1 MLDLAYDLRLL
12 KPAAYNPRKVTEE
25 ARLNLQRSLRT
36 IGFAKPIIATDAGII
51 LAGHQRTNAAL
62 SMDWTSGPVFVA
74 SGTNE
79 TDEVRFNQMHNGT
92 DLDTVDHPVHVGE
105 STTLGFEDVPPEKIS
120 CNPKTSGVHLRKE
133 IILLICRYG
142 LWGGVVATQSG
153 VVISGQQYA
162 IACFT
167 LGRPCRTYRIPN
179 AQIDLALE
187 FFGQQYGEFSYAHLP
202 RSTWVQALAQPSR
215 LGGKKKARSML
226 YDIMVAS
233 HLEPKTR
240 LLDFGCGHGD
250 HVDELRAK
258 GHKAFGIEFFHRQ
271 GTSIAAT
278 KVHGMIDHA
287 LADLR
292 ENGLFDIVV
301 LDSVLTSTDSVQAR
315 DDVIRC
321 ASALCRPGGLVI
333 AAGKNRTMLT
343 GGYATAS
350 TTDERKAHRRIEFLD
365 DDGFTAYL
373 RNGNWY
379 FQWYPTFED
388 ARKLME
394 DHVGRVEK
402 SYRTGNYWLYT
413 ARQEV
418 ALDPDQVLGSL
429 SREFDL
435 PWPTGRSVGKS
446 EQAVNA
452 WLTGKALTASFST

>member
-1 MLDLAYDLRLL
+1 MTLHVEYDLRQL
-12 KPAAYNPRKVTEE
+12 KPAAYNPRKVSDE

-36 IGFAKPIIATDAGII
+36 VGFAKPIIATDADVI
-51 LAGHQRTNAAL
+51 LAGHQRTDAAL
-62 SMDWTSGPVFVA
+62 TIGWTTGPVFVVT
-74 SGTNE
+74 GTNE
-79 TDEVRFNQMHNGT
+79 TDEVRFNQLHNGT

-105 STTLGFEDVPPEKIS
+105 SGVHGFEDVPADRIT
-120 CNPKTSGVHLRKE
+120 CDPKTSGVHLRKE

-142 LWGGVVATQSG
+142 LWGGAVATQSG

-179 AQIDLALE
+179 DQLDAAQE

-226 YDIMVAS
+226 YDIMVEP
-233 HLEPKTR
+233 HLTPETR

-250 HVDELRAK
+250 HVDELRAR
-258 GHKAFGIEFFHRQ
+258 GHKAFGIEFFQRQ
-271 GTSIAAT
+271 GTSISPT
-278 KVHGMIDHA
+278 KVHGMIDRA
-287 LADLR
+287 LEDLE
-292 ENGLFDIVV
+292 ENGRFDIVV

-321 ASALCRPGGLVI
+321 ASALCKPGGLVI
-333 AAGKNRTMLT
+333 AAGKNRTMIT

-350 TTDERKAHRRIEFLD
+350 TTDERKSHRRIEFLD
-365 DDGFTAYL
+365 GDGFTAYL
-373 RNGNWY
+373 RNGSWY
-379 FQWYPTFED
+379 FQWYPTFDD

-413 ARQEV
+413 ARQELT
-418 ALDPDQVLGSL
+418 LDPGQVVASL
-429 SREFDL
+429 RREFDL
-435 PWPTGRSVGKS
+435 PWPGGRR
-446 EQAVNA
+446 VNRADVAERA
-452 WLTGKALTASFST
+452 WRATMGLYT